1 MSRGR
6 LVAKDRSSGRRSP
19 MKAGNGTVQA
29 KSSTVRRLLITVG
42 GQGRRG
48 EGSGGG
54 SAGERK
60 TGETRD
66 DIG

>member
-6 LVAKDRSSGRRSP
+6 LVAKDRSSGRRSLT
-19 MKAGNGTVQA
+19 KAGSGTVRA
-29 KSSTVRRLLITVG
+29 KSSTVHRLSITVG

-54 SAGERK
+54 GAGERK

-66 DIG
+66 GIG